1 MSKSAKKAPREDNM
15 TRSTRILCAPIAV
28 AAALIALPATAFAQA
43 DIARLTSDATAGS
56 ADAQFQLGNAYL
68 KGDGVAADA
77 TQAAKWY
84 LMAAD
89 QGYAQS
95 QVQMALKYAHGN
107 GVPLDPVEADKW
119 IVLAARA
126 DKHDQTLQI
135 MLENHFTSEDINHGH
150 IAADQWQAQHAAA
163 TKPAG

>member
-1 MSKSAKKAPREDNM
+1 M
-15 TRSTRILCAPIAV
+15 TRFTRTLCAPIAV

-43 DIARLTSDATAGS
+43 DIAKLTSDATAGN
-56 ADAQFQLGNAYL
+56 AEAQFALGNAYL

-84 LMAAD
+84 LLAAD
-89 QGYAQS
+89 QGFTQA

-107 GVPLDPVEADKW
+107 GVPADPVEADKW
-119 IVLAARA
+119 IVLASRT

-135 MLENHFTSEDINHGH
+135 MLENHFTSEEINHGH
-150 IAADQWQAQHAAA
+150 IAADQWQAQHATP